1 MRRQKNL
8 FTGKT
13 QGTARGQRGRE
24 FEAELDAVHKW
35 YKLQAKLKMYHHGQ
49 EWAYISE
56 FEYQRTIRT
65 NPAILARTG
74 DGRTMK
80 RLKSIVDFTGG
91 NDYKSFAFD
100 AKEVQEKTFPLSMVH
115 EHQVDSLNDATR
127 CGMIA
132 GVLVKFSEDDRVFF
146 IFSSVLRDK
155 YEGWKKQTGRAKP
168 GTASFS
174 IPELEQAGVE
184 VFRDKMNMLWDWY
197 SVLF

>member
-24 FEAELDAVHKW
+24 FEAELDAIHELYAVRGLVMMFH
-35 YKLQAKLKMYHHGQ
+35 QQQ
-49 EWAYISE
+49 EWKNISVN
-56 FEYQRTIRT
+56 EYHATLQK
-65 NPAILARTG
+65 NPAVVARTG
-74 DGRTMK
+74 NGVCMK
-80 RLKSIVDFTGG
+80 KLYSNVDFTGG
-91 NDYKSFAFD
+91 NGRQSYAFD
-100 AKEVQEKTFPLSMVH
+100 AKEIQENTFPLTKVH
-115 EHQVDSLNDATR
+115 EHQVRRLNHAVN
-127 CGMIA
+127 CGMTA
-132 GVLVKFSEDDRVFF
+132 GLMIKFTEHDRLFFVDARTLEVKY
-146 IFSSVLRDK
+146 LN
-155 YEGWKKQTGRAKP
+155 WKRQSGVAKK